1 MPAMTAN
8 ATPTPPSGSGS
19 GLPILG
25 QLSPFARVALL
36 VTAGVS
42 FVAIVLD
49 FGLHADASV
58 IFIVSAIA
66 ILGLAWVVG
75 LSTERL
81 GSLTGPQVGG
91 VLNATFGNIAELIIA
106 FFALQAGLI
115 DVVKASL
122 TGSIIGNLL
131 LVLGASVLI
140 GGLRHGT
147 QTFSARIAGAN
158 AALLVVAVI
167 GLFVPA
173 VFAFTTRDAG
183 VGTLTEESVLV
194 SVALILG
201 YVLFLI
207 YQFRNPAETL
217 GGQGAPEGHAGP
229 AWSGRTAILVLLLA
243 AALLAVLSEIL
254 VGSIE
259 GFIESFDLTP
269 FFVGVVLI
277 PTIGNLAEH
286 LVAVQLAAKNKMEFA
301 MAVSYGSSQQVALF
315 VAPVLVLVGVLIGQP
330 MNLVFTPLEVAAVAA
345 AVGISALIA
354 LDGESNWMEGAL
366 LMIVYAI
373 LAVSFFEFV

>member
-1 MPAMTAN
+1 MTAH
-8 ATPTPPSGSGS
+8 AAAPAPSGPGA

-25 QLSPFARVALL
+25 QLSPFARIALL
-36 VTAGVS
+36 VTVGVS
-42 FVAIVLD
+42 LVAIVMD
-49 FGLHADASV
+49 FGLHADPT
-58 IFIVSAIA
+58 IVFVVAGVA

-91 VLNATFGNIAELIIA
+91 ILNATFGNIAELIIA

-131 LVLGASVLI
+131 LVLGASVLV
-140 GGLRHGT
+140 GGLRHGR
-147 QTFSARIAGAN
+147 QKFSPQIAGAN

-173 VFAFTTRDAG
+173 VFAFSTSEPTQGSR
-183 VGTLTEESVLV
+183 TEESVLV
-194 SVALILG
+194 AVALMAG
-201 YVLFLI
+201 YVLSLI
-207 YQFRNPAETL
+207 YQFTNASDTL
-217 GGQGAPEGHAGP
+217 GGHGEPAGHAGP
-229 AWSGRTAILVLLLA
+229 AWSRTVAVAVLLIA
-243 AALLAVLSEIL
+243 AALLAVLSEVL
-254 VGSIE
+254 VSSIE
-259 GFIESFDLTP
+259 GFIESFGLTP

-286 LVAVQLAAKNKMEFA
+286 LVAVQLAAKDKMEFA
-301 MAVSYGSSQQVALF
+301 MAVAYGSSLQVALF
-315 VAPVLVLVGVLIGQP
+315 VAPVLVLIGVVIGQP
-330 MNLVFTPLEVAAVAA
+330 MDLVFTPLEVAAVAA

-354 LDGESNWMEGAL
+354 LDGESNWLEGAL
-366 LMIVYAI
+366 LVIVYLI

>member
-1 MPAMTAN
+1 MTA
-8 ATPTPPSGSGS
+8 ATSAPAPPPRS

-25 QLSPFARVALL
+25 QLSPFGRAAILLTLALSL
-36 VTAGVS
+36 AT
-42 FVAIVLD
+42 IVLD
-49 FGLHADASV
+49 FGLHVDASV
-58 IFIVSAIA
+58 LFVVSAAA

-81 GSLTGPQVGG
+81 GALTGPQVGG
-91 VLNATFGNIAELIIA
+91 ILNATFGNIAELIIA

-147 QTFSARIAGAN
+147 QTFSQRIAGAN
-158 AALLVVAVI
+158 AALLVVAII

-173 VFAFTTRDAG
+173 VFAFTTSQPG
-183 VGTLTEESVLV
+183 QGSLTEESVLV
-194 SVALILG
+194 SFALIAG
-201 YVLFLI
+201 YVLSLI
-207 YQFRNPAETL
+207 YQFTNPQLTL
-217 GGQGAPEGHAGP
+217 GGHGEPEGHAGP
-229 AWSGRTAILVLLLA
+229 AWSAMVAVVVLVVA
-243 AALLAVLSEIL
+243 AGLLAVLSEIL

-259 GFIESFDLTP
+259 GFIEAFGLTP
-269 FFVGVVLI
+269 FFVGVIVI

-286 LVAVQLAAKNKMEFA
+286 LVAVQLAAKDKMEFA
-301 MAVSYGSSQQVALF
+301 MAVAYGSSLQVALF
-315 VAPVLVLVGVLIGQP
+315 VAPVLVIIGALLGQP
-330 MNLVFTPLEVAAVAA
+330 MDLVFTPLEVAAVAA

-354 LDGESNWMEGAL
+354 LDGESNWLEGAL
-366 LMIVYAI
+366 LTLVYLI
-373 LAVSFFEFV
+373 LAISFFEVKTT

>member
-1 MPAMTAN
+1 MTA
-8 ATPTPPSGSGS
+8 PTQARP

-25 QLSPFARVALL
+25 ALSPFARVAVLITL
-36 VTAGVS
+36 GVS

-49 FGLHADASV
+49 FGMHADASV
-58 IFIVSAIA
+58 LFVVSAIA

-131 LVLGASVLI
+131 LVLGASVLV

-147 QTFSARIAGAN
+147 QTFSAKVAGAN
-158 AALLVVAVI
+158 AALLVVAAI
-167 GLFVPA
+167 GLFIPA
-173 VFAFTTRDAG
+173 IFAFSTSEPDQG
-183 VGTLTEESVLV
+183 SLTEESVLV
-194 SVALILG
+194 AGALIVG
-201 YVLFLI
+201 YALSLV
-207 YQFRNPAETL
+207 YQFSNPQQTL
-217 GGQGAPEGHAGP
+217 GGHGEPGDHAGP
-229 AWSGRTAILVLLLA
+229 LWTGRTAIAVLLIA
-243 AALLAVLSEIL
+243 AGLLAVLSEIL

-259 GFIESFDLTP
+259 GFIEQFDLTP

-286 LVAVQLAAKNKMEFA
+286 LVAVQLAAKDKMEFA
-301 MAVSYGSSQQVALF
+301 MAVAYGSSLQVALF
-315 VAPVLVLVGVLIGQP
+315 VAPVLVIVGAVIGQP
-330 MNLVFTPLEVAAVAA
+330 MNLVFTPLEVAAVGA

-354 LDGESNWMEGAL
+354 LDGESNWLEGAL

-373 LAVSFFEFV
+373 LAFSFYEFV

>member
-1 MPAMTAN
+1 MTTVRPPDAPH
-8 ATPTPPSGSGS
+8 PTGSGA
-19 GLPILG
+19 GLPVLG
-25 QLSPFARVALL
+25 QLSVVARVALF
-36 VTAGVS
+36 VTLAVS
-42 FVAIVLD
+42 AVTIVLD
-49 FGLHADASV
+49 FGLHADPTV
-58 IFIVSAIA
+58 LFVTSAVA

-75 LSTERL
+75 MSTERL
-81 GSLTGPQVGG
+81 GSLTSPQVGG

-131 LVLGASVLI
+131 LVLGASVFI

-147 QTFSARIAGAN
+147 QTFSSRIAGAN

-167 GLFVPA
+167 GLLVPA
-173 VFAFTTRDAG
+173 VFAFTTSEPG
-183 VGTLTEESVLV
+183 QGTLTEESVLV
-194 SVALILG
+194 AVALIGG
-201 YVLFLI
+201 YVISLI
-207 YQFRNPAETL
+207 YGFTNPSETL
-217 GGQGAPEGHAGP
+217 GGQGEPAGHAGP
-229 AWSGRTAILVLLLA
+229 AWSGRVAVVVLLVA

-259 GFIESFDLTP
+259 GFIETFDLTP

-286 LVAVQLAAKNKMEFA
+286 LVAVQLAAKDKMEFA
-301 MAVSYGSSQQVALF
+301 MAVSYGSSLQVALF
-315 VAPVLVLVGVLIGQP
+315 VAPVLVLLGVLIGQP
-330 MNLVFTPLEVAAVAA
+330 MNLVFTPLEVASVAA